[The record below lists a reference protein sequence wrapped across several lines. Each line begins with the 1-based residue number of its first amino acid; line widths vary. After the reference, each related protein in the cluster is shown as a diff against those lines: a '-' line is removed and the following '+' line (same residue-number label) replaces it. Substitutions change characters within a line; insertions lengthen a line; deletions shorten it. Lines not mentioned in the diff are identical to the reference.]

1 MSDEHKELCGKCL
14 TPNPLDAERCAKC
27 GADIRPLRDLIRF
40 SKVDHL
46 YRVLKPLDKPI
57 GEGGVEEKLYDVY
70 EGQLNSRSPRP
81 YFIFDVDG
89 VMSPS
94 RVEVALERLE
104 KEDAEAY
111 LKNLPPSILKQI
123 AGKLSYANLLSA
135 SKDAAPS
142 HSELAEVLA
151 SNFLGYQAVPRL
163 RDKEWLRSINW
174 VEDVVNPIISFRVE
188 KDERLKALHKS
199 HLLRGLN
206 MRINPHS
213 ITSTNGGTGKTQF
226 YLMTGLN
233 IDKAT
238 ANSLIGYA
246 KSPDSKDIFYG
257 TIHEYEASIDID
269 QLESQSAP
277 QIVRYLFNILEVGY
291 ATVSSGAAKFTVE
304 TCSIFNFSANPIGY
318 SSDASKS
325 FASLLRHLSFN
336 PAFGRRIAFIIYGN
350 DFKRIESKPKDEDL
364 KEWSDK
370 ISLFRAVEED
380 CRKKLLE
387 IVNSREVWTWL
398 NQGIDGYSE
407 TVKKICEDLEDGSSI
422 RDFILEHTAAQT
434 RIRAGVLYAVLADNL
449 KNIAL
454 GEYELNELLEE
465 AEDRLPYYVQLN
477 ISSITNMAKAW
488 SKEAEYEVESYFKS
502 CTSYLRE
509 IVSAVLHH
517 KKATPS
523 TISEDVDQI
532 GSYYEPEDKEAYPYL
547 SAALAKLKRRKN
559 LDRLNEDLKRI
570 FGFQL
575 IKTDSKVVVE
585 YFTLP
590 KHLEKLKLIGKY
602 GVQTPL
608 TDAQSGQAEAKPKE
622 YKCSL
627 CKSVFSSEDDLNNHM
642 KTHQTEA
649 DNL

>member
-1 MSDEHKELCGKCL
+1 LSDEHKKLCGKCL
-14 TPNPLDAERCAKC
+14 TLNPLDAERCANC

-40 SKVDHL
+40 SAVTHL

-70 EGQLNSRSPRP
+70 EGKLNSRSPRP

-104 KEDAEAY
+104 KDAVEEY
-111 LKNLPPSILKQI
+111 LKPLPTSILKLI
-123 AGKLSYANLLSA
+123 AGKLSYAGLSSA
-135 SKDAAPS
+135 SKDAASS
-142 HSELAEVLA
+142 HSDLAEILA
-151 SNFLGYQAVPRL
+151 SNFLAYQAVPRL

-174 VEDVVNPIISFRVE
+174 VEKVVNPIISFRVE

-246 KSPDSKDIFYG
+246 KSPDLKDIFYG
-257 TIHEYEASIDID
+257 TIHEYEAAINID

-304 TCSIFNFSANPIGY
+304 TSSIFNFSANPIGY
-318 SSDASKS
+318 SSDPSKS
-325 FASLLRHLSFN
+325 FHSLLNHLSLN
-336 PAFGRRIAFIIYGN
+336 PSFGRRIAFIIYGN

-398 NQGIDGYSE
+398 NQPIEGYYE
-407 TVKKICEDLEDGSSI
+407 TVKKICEDLEDGSSVK
-422 RDFILEHTAAQT
+422 DFILEHTAAQT

-465 AEDRLPYYVQLN
+465 AQDRLPYYVQLN
-477 ISSITNMAKAW
+477 ISSITNIAKAW
-488 SKEAEYEVESYFKS
+488 SKEAEYGAETFFNT
-502 CTSYLRE
+502 CASYLRE
-509 IVSAVLHH
+509 IISAVLHH
-517 KKATPS
+517 KKANPS
-523 TISEDVDQI
+523 AITEDLDRI
-532 GSYYEPEDKEAYPYL
+532 GSYYETEDKEAYPYL
-547 SAALAKLKRRKN
+547 SVALAKLKRSKKI
-559 LDRLNEDLKRI
+559 DRLNEDLKRI

-575 IKTDSKVVVE
+575 IKTDSKVTVE
-585 YFTLP
+585 YFTIP
-590 KHLEKLKLIGKY
+590 KHVENLKLIGKY

-608 TDAQSGQAEAKPKE
+608 TDAQSVQAEAKPKE

-627 CKSVFSSEDDLNNHM
+627 CNSAFLSEADLNNHM